1 MGIYCSLRITVFIRK
16 FLLTKEK
23 DGEEERWKR
32 RGEGREVRK
41 GKRKEKHK
49 EGDEGDEGRKERKE
63 MKGGRGGRR

>member
-41 GKRKEKHK
+41 GKRKEKH
-49 EGDEGDEGRKERKE
+49 R
-63 MKGGRGGRR
+63 